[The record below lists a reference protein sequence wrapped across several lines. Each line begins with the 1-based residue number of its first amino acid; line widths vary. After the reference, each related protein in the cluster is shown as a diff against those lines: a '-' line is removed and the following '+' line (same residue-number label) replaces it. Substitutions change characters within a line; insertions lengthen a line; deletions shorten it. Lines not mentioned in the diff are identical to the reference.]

1 MNANLEAA
9 IDRAETASDNL
20 QSARYG
26 KHSIHSALV
35 RAKRE
40 GNLTDELRR
49 NIIDT
54 RKHVGKGQR

>member
-1 MNANLEAA
+1 MSNLDAAIEHVEAA
-9 IDRAETASDNL
+9 TDNL

-26 KHSIHSALV
+26 KHSVYSSLV

-40 GNLTDELRR
+40 GNLTNDLRR

-54 RKHVGKGQR
+54 RKHVGKRES